1 MVHENYHPP
10 KNNNDDEG
18 GGDVDVVM
26 THNST
31 TATTTT
37 AAGGGGGGGEGV
49 EDDVDGMVVAD
60 EEGGDDNKTTT
71 KKKKKHPTITNIMN
85 KDDDDDALVGEEG
98 LDNNKEMMVNKNDSN
113 NYNTINEVGG
123 KNKGMGGGD
132 STITSSSSSCAAPA
146 SAAVPP
152 PPPSFS
158 MTLAIGPDDARRVY
172 RASNAFNTEIRNLQ
186 QQQQQAVVVG
196 VNEKDTMH
204 MIKGGSNSSNSSSSS
219 GGGDE
224 TLLDDDD
231 DKNKKKPA
239 IVHSPPSREGE
250 PLVLRPNNKH
260 QASNSSSSSSGG
272 DGGGDDCMMIINPPP
287 AHIPPLRQSKSSSDE
302 GNITTTAVVEES
314 KHITSTEHTA
324 TTTTTGSSS
333 NTTTATSQQQQP
345 LRNLL
350 IPAAKNTNDPLL
362 QFYMTQMEEGMKLSL
377 IEQQT
382 SLLFFLD
389 ADKSTKLLAAFDV
402 LSSTTT
408 PPVVVAA
415 AASST
420 DAGSR
425 RAMEDEEESNNN
437 NNNNN
442 NNNSGRKKQNNSID
456 DDDYGTNNLVE
467 RQGLICLFQSFL
479 TSISTCVHG
488 GGGGGSAAIASGS
501 AAIASGKGMV
511 GKDEEGE
518 GNSSSSRAPTPTIQ
532 NTSPSTTA
540 AAAAVVG
547 KSDGITSNKKTE
559 NVDVNMDPNN
569 SNDGDWKGSG
579 QTQREILDVATFAA
593 DNLIEYAKKDNNYKT
608 TTGNDGIKI
617 SFDLFG
623 KWYNSGG
630 FTHVPWLE
638 LLDLSKW
645 DYTDDGGG
653 DGVNNYSSLHQS
665 SSSKRARMS
674 PAHNIDHP
682 LNTPTLGGIS
692 NMREPIGSPTNFFTS
707 GAMIVATPHPPTS
720 TTDGGGGVQSFSA
733 MFGERNESSRTV
745 VSFDFSGSDTT
756 AATTTMG
763 GGGAGTSSFH
773 IDITEENLVMLGNLV
788 RRTGFS
794 SLTPQHVESLMM
806 KHARAERHKY
816 GETIYVISRAE
827 FGKFIRDV
835 VPKESSKNFDPV
847 EIENFSNYFT
857 NFFTCYDYS
866 WSELKKDE
874 VNAKE
879 LLVGFTFLF
888 AGNKSSKLAA
898 SYEILDVDRVGYLT
912 QRGLMQY
919 LRSYLTMLA
928 GISLLSASK
937 KTTTQIRKR
946 LMSSKRDDAFLAVE
960 NGAKWTLS
968 HFLRQFEQELERGQR
983 RNSTRTNAV
992 TFEDFAKW
1000 YTEGGYAVAPWLELL
1015 DLHKFLSLI
1024 GESSK
1029 DPPGSKDESLSEV
1042 LFTFPLAKGRSLIVL
1057 RDDAHYV
1064 RSVVSELGLLSLT
1077 SEDIWSV
1084 LFNDVAN
1091 SIAAEGGPGKRKNL
1105 RMEVDQMTFVNCM
1118 MRILSGTGKIRQ
1130 NSSQWPDFS
1139 PEDTLKNFYLSFD
1152 LSESKRVPLHQLMC
1166 GLTLLCGGKKSNK
1179 LVFAFGL
1186 FCSDDIGKN
1195 GKKKSSMIH
1204 NDFFYFFRSFLI
1216 VMFSCCNQSLSL
1228 SAEVVTQYIS
1238 DTAKQ
1243 VADDVMAYWKIRN
1256 VEKVKFEN
1264 FSEWYNEGGFETA
1277 PWLELL
1283 DLTKWVL
1290 ADQVPIQHQQQQH
1303 HQYDHAVPPTPAA
1316 GIHPSDIDGFGLTPG
1331 AESIRALWATPRAKI
1346 NGSAPNTGN
1355 LPLGPDDDFDLG
1367 ILDAEEDAMD
1377 LFLQQESGA
1386 AHHGGH
1392 VDNANYMYPIAGQTP
1407 SAKSMEAQNALKFNL
1422 LTHDQFGGYIISI
1435 GQNQVQL
1442 LHRIVTKTGLYL
1454 IDAPTICKFILYD
1467 TKSRRQV
1474 NLSRKSFQSAMKR
1487 VFDYAFKISPSPIS
1501 SSIEDELSDFTTKLF
1516 ISLDNQKTGKINA
1529 VSVACGFSVL
1539 CGGRKSD
1546 KLEYVFELLD
1556 EDKDTLVSKQ
1566 DINRFISSF
1575 LVMLLSVSS
1584 SFAHLY
1590 GDGVCSNDPVA
1601 ITRAIEAGSD
1611 WATTQVFDA
1620 LQSPSGRISF
1630 DDFAD
1635 WYTKGGY
1642 QSIPWLELLDLR
1654 KWVLGET

>member
-1 MVHENYHPP
+1 
-10 KNNNDDEG
+10 
-18 GGDVDVVM
+18 
-26 THNST
+26 
-31 TATTTT
+31 
-37 AAGGGGGGGEGV
+37 
-49 EDDVDGMVVAD
+49 
-60 EEGGDDNKTTT
+60 
-71 KKKKKHPTITNIMN
+71 
-85 KDDDDDALVGEEG
+85 
-98 LDNNKEMMVNKNDSN
+98 
-113 NYNTINEVGG
+113 
-123 KNKGMGGGD
+123 
-132 STITSSSSSCAAPA
+132 
-146 SAAVPP
+146 
-152 PPPSFS
+152 
-158 MTLAIGPDDARRVY
+158 MTLAIGPEDARRVY
-172 RASNAFNTEIRNLQ
+172 RASNAFNAEIRKLQLQ
-186 QQQQQAVVVG
+186 QQVQQHAAAVG
-196 VNEKDTMH
+196 VDEKEIITH
-204 MIKGGSNSSNSSSSS
+204 MIKGGSNSSSMNSND
-219 GGGDE
+219 GDE
-224 TLLDDDD
+224 TLLEDDD

-250 PLVLRPNNKH
+250 PLLRPNH
-260 QASNSSSSSSGG
+260 HASSSSGG
-272 DGGGDDCMMIINPPP
+272 GDDSMTMMMINPPP
-287 AHIPPLRQSKSSSDE
+287 PAAHIPRIQNKGVEIDNTVKESKHT
-302 GNITTTAVVEES
+302 TTTA
-314 KHITSTEHTA
+314 
-324 TTTTTGSSS
+324 TTTGSS
-333 NTTTATSQQQQP
+333 TTTSTTTTSHHHQQP

-350 IPAAKNTNDPLL
+350 IPAAKNTSDPLL
-362 QFYMTQMEEGMKLSL
+362 QSYMTQMEGSMKLSL

-402 LSSTTT
+402 LSTT
-408 PPVVVAA
+408 PPAVE
-415 AASST
+415 ASVT
-420 DAGSR
+420 DAGSK
-425 RAMEDEEESNNN
+425 AMEEAMEL
-437 NNNNN
+437 
-442 NNNSGRKKQNNSID
+442 NNNSGSSKNQNNNMD
-456 DDDYGTNNLVE
+456 DGTNNLVE

-479 TSISTCVHG
+479 TSISTCVHDG
-488 GGGGGSAAIASGS
+488 GGGGGTAAIAS
-501 AAIASGKGMV
+501 AKVMV
-511 GKDEEGE
+511 GKDEEGDG
-518 GNSSSSRAPTPTIQ
+518 GNSSSSSRAPTPTIQ
-532 NTSPSTTA
+532 NTSPSTTTA
-540 AAAAVVG
+540 AAAAVG
-547 KSDGITSNKKTE
+547 KSDDNIPSSMKK
-559 NVDVNMDPNN
+559 NDVDVTMDSNN
-569 SNDGDWKGSG
+569 NHGNWKESG
-579 QTQREILDVATFAA
+579 RKTQREILDVATFAA
-593 DNLIEYAKKDNNYKT
+593 DNLIEYAKNEQINDNKT
-608 TTGNDGIKI
+608 TTTIGNSDGIKI

-645 DYTDDGGG
+645 DYTDGSGG
-653 DGVNNYSSLHQS
+653 DNGVGNYSTLHQSS

-674 PAHNIDHP
+674 PAHIDHP
-682 LNTPTLGGIS
+682 LSTPGGIS
-692 NMREPIGSPTNFFTS
+692 NMHEPIGSPTNFFTS
-707 GAMIVATPHPPTS
+707 GAMLVATPHPPTS
-720 TTDGGGGVQSFSA
+720 NTADEGGVQSFSA
-733 MFGERNESSRTV
+733 MFGERNESRTV

-756 AATTTMG
+756 NANKG
-763 GGGAGTSSFH
+763 GGGPSSSFH
-773 IDITEENLVMLGNLV
+773 IDITEENLVMLRNLV

-857 NFFTCYDYS
+857 NFFTCFDYS

-898 SYEILDVDRVGYLT
+898 AYEILDVDRVGYLT

-1029 DPPGSKDESLSEV
+1029 DPPGPKDESLSEV

-1091 SIAAEGGPGKRKNL
+1091 SMAAEGGPGKKKNV

-1290 ADQVPIQHQQQQH
+1290 ADQVPVQHQQQQH

-1331 AESIRALWATPRAKI
+1331 AESIRALWATPRAKM

-1407 SAKSMEAQNALKFNL
+1407 NAKSMEAQNALKFNL

-1467 TKSRRQV
+1467 TKSRRIV
-1474 NLSRKSFQSAMKR
+1474 NLTSKTFQSAMKR
-1487 VFDYAFKISPSPIS
+1487 VFDYAFKSSPSPIS
-1501 SSIEDELSDFTTKLF
+1501 SSIKDELSDFTTKLF
-1516 ISLDNQKTGKINA
+1516 ISLDNQKTGKISA

-1556 EDKDTLVSKQ
+1556 EDNDTLVSKH

-1584 SFAHLY
+1584 SFTHLY
-1590 GDGVCSNDPVA
+1590 GDGACSNDAVA

>member
-1 MVHENYHPP
+1 MTRPTRISTPSSLAVSELTIKNNTASLPPPSEKEKEAVDDEELLGNENHP
-10 KNNNDDEG
+10 NNDDPNKNYDG
-18 GGDVDVVM
+18 GGDEDVTM
-26 THNST
+26 TQ
-31 TATTTT
+31 TTTS
-37 AAGGGGGGGEGV
+37 APGGVVDDVDIMKIPEEGKDANNKKNSSVTLNDNDDDDALNDIDSLIPDGKEADTGVDQSMTGGEMVVDSNEVGGKGTGGGGGES
-49 EDDVDGMVVAD
+49 ATTAS
-60 EEGGDDNKTTT
+60 TTT
-71 KKKKKHPTITNIMN
+71 I
-85 KDDDDDALVGEEG
+85 
-98 LDNNKEMMVNKNDSN
+98 
-113 NYNTINEVGG
+113 
-123 KNKGMGGGD
+123 
-132 STITSSSSSCAAPA
+132 
-146 SAAVPP
+146 PP

-158 MTLAIGPDDARRVY
+158 ITLAIGPEDARRVY
-172 RASNAFNTEIRNLQ
+172 RASNAFNLEIRKLQ
-186 QQQQQAVVVG
+186 QQQQVVVEE
-196 VNEKDTMH
+196 EKIMTH
-204 MIKGGSNSSNSSSSS
+204 MVKEGSISSNSISS
-219 GGGDE
+219 GVSGGDE
-224 TLLDDDD
+224 TLLDDD
-231 DKNKKKPA
+231 KNKKKPV

-250 PLVLRPNNKH
+250 QLRPKH
-260 QASNSSSSSSGG
+260 HEASSSGG
-272 DGGGDDCMMIINPPP
+272 GGVDGDGSLTMMINPPPPP
-287 AHIPPLRQSKSSSDE
+287 AHIPPIQHTCSDK
-302 GNITTTAVVEES
+302 GNTAVVERSKDVATES
-314 KHITSTEHTA
+314 AT

-333 NTTTATSQQQQP
+333 TTTATSQQQQQR
-345 LRNLL
+345 LCNLL
-350 IPAAKNTNDPLL
+350 IPAAKNTADPLV
-362 QFYMTQMEEGMKLSL
+362 QSYMTQMEVHMKLSI

-382 SLLFFLD
+382 RLLFFLD

-402 LSSTTT
+402 LSTT
-408 PPVVVAA
+408 PPVLVAV
-415 AASST
+415 SST
-420 DAGSR
+420 DAGSK
-425 RAMEDEEESNNN
+425 AMENEEVEL
-437 NNNNN
+437 
-442 NNNSGRKKQNNSID
+442 NNSGSKYQNDID
-456 DDDYGTNNLVE
+456 DGTNNLVQ
-467 RQGLICLFQSFL
+467 RRGLICLFQSFL

-488 GGGGGSAAIASGS
+488 GGGSAAISGDR
-501 AAIASGKGMV
+501 GMV
-511 GKDEEGE
+511 GRDEEGE
-518 GNSSSSRAPTPTIQ
+518 RSSSSRAPTPTIQ

-540 AAAAVVG
+540 AAVG
-547 KSDGITSNKKTE
+547 RIDDINLNKKKNDVE
-559 NVDVNMDPNN
+559 DVNMDPTN
-569 SNDGDWKGSG
+569 NDGDWTGSG
-579 QTQREILDVATFAA
+579 RTQREILDVATFAA
-593 DNLIEYAKKDNNYKT
+593 DNLIQYAKNEQNNDYKT
-608 TTGNDGIKI
+608 TTGNNDGIKI

-645 DYTDDGGG
+645 DYTDGSGE
-653 DGVNNYSSLHQS
+653 GVSNYSSLHQS
-665 SSSKRARMS
+665 SSSSKRARMS
-674 PAHNIDHP
+674 PTHIDP
-682 LNTPTLGGIS
+682 LNTLGRIS
-692 NMREPIGSPTNFFTS
+692 NMHEPIGSPTNFFTS
-707 GAMIVATPHPPTS
+707 GAMLVATPHPPTS
-720 TTDGGGGVQSFSA
+720 TADGDVQSFSA
-733 MFGERNESSRTV
+733 MFGERNESRTV

-756 AATTTMG
+756 ASKG
-763 GGGAGTSSFH
+763 GGGGSSSFH
-773 IDITEENLVMLGNLV
+773 IDITEENLVMLRNLV

-816 GETIYVISRAE
+816 GETIYVISRTE

-857 NFFTCYDYS
+857 NFFTCFDYS

-888 AGNKSSKLAA
+888 AGNKSTKLAA
-898 SYEILDVDRVGYLT
+898 AYEILDVDRVGYLT

-968 HFLRQFEQELERGQR
+968 HFLRQFEQDLERGQR

-1057 RDDAHYV
+1057 RDDAQYV

-1091 SIAAEGGPGKRKNL
+1091 SIAVEGGPEKKKNL
-1105 RMEVDQMTFVNCM
+1105 RVEVDQMTFVNCM
-1118 MRILSGTGKIRQ
+1118 MRILSGIGKIRH
-1130 NSSQWPDFS
+1130 NSSQWPNFS

-1228 SAEVVTQYIS
+1228 SAEVVTHYIS

-1243 VADDVMAYWKIRN
+1243 VADDVMAYWKKRN

-1290 ADQVPIQHQQQQH
+1290 ADQVPVQHQQQQH

-1331 AESIRALWATPRAKI
+1331 AESIRALWATPRAKM

-1377 LFLQQESGA
+1377 LFLQQESGV

-1392 VDNANYMYPIAGQTP
+1392 VDNTNYMYPIAGGGQTLGT
-1407 SAKSMEAQNALKFNL
+1407 KSMEAQNALKFNL

-1435 GQNQVQL
+1435 SQNQVQL

-1454 IDAPTICKFILYD
+1454 IDASTICKFILYD

-1474 NLSRKSFQSAMKR
+1474 NLTSKSFQSAMKR
-1487 VFDYAFKISPSPIS
+1487 VFDYAFKSSPSPVS

-1584 SFAHLY
+1584 SFTHLY
-1590 GDGVCSNDPVA
+1590 GDGVCSNDAVA

-1654 KWVLGET
+1654 KWVLSEA

>member
-1 MVHENYHPP
+1 
-10 KNNNDDEG
+10 
-18 GGDVDVVM
+18 
-26 THNST
+26 
-31 TATTTT
+31 
-37 AAGGGGGGGEGV
+37 
-49 EDDVDGMVVAD
+49 
-60 EEGGDDNKTTT
+60 
-71 KKKKKHPTITNIMN
+71 
-85 KDDDDDALVGEEG
+85 
-98 LDNNKEMMVNKNDSN
+98 
-113 NYNTINEVGG
+113 
-123 KNKGMGGGD
+123 
-132 STITSSSSSCAAPA
+132 
-146 SAAVPP
+146 
-152 PPPSFS
+152 
-158 MTLAIGPDDARRVY
+158 
-172 RASNAFNTEIRNLQ
+172 
-186 QQQQQAVVVG
+186 
-196 VNEKDTMH
+196 
-204 MIKGGSNSSNSSSSS
+204 
-219 GGGDE
+219 
-224 TLLDDDD
+224 
-231 DKNKKKPA
+231 
-239 IVHSPPSREGE
+239 
-250 PLVLRPNNKH
+250 
-260 QASNSSSSSSGG
+260 
-272 DGGGDDCMMIINPPP
+272 
-287 AHIPPLRQSKSSSDE
+287 
-302 GNITTTAVVEES
+302 
-314 KHITSTEHTA
+314 
-324 TTTTTGSSS
+324 
-333 NTTTATSQQQQP
+333 
-345 LRNLL
+345 
-350 IPAAKNTNDPLL
+350 
-362 QFYMTQMEEGMKLSL
+362 
-377 IEQQT
+377 
-382 SLLFFLD
+382 
-389 ADKSTKLLAAFDV
+389 
-402 LSSTTT
+402 
-408 PPVVVAA
+408 
-415 AASST
+415 
-420 DAGSR
+420 
-425 RAMEDEEESNNN
+425 
-437 NNNNN
+437 
-442 NNNSGRKKQNNSID
+442 
-456 DDDYGTNNLVE
+456 
-467 RQGLICLFQSFL
+467 
-479 TSISTCVHG
+479 
-488 GGGGGSAAIASGS
+488 
-501 AAIASGKGMV
+501 MV

-518 GNSSSSRAPTPTIQ
+518 GSSSSSRAPTPTIQ

-540 AAAAVVG
+540 AAAAAAAAAAVVG
-547 KSDGITSNKKTE
+547 KSDGITSNKKTD
-559 NVDVNMDPNN
+559 NVDVNMDPNNN

-579 QTQREILDVATFAA
+579 RTQREILDVATFAA

-682 LNTPTLGGIS
+682 LNTSTMGGIS
-692 NMREPIGSPTNFFTS
+692 NMHEPIGSPTNFFTS

-756 AATTTMG
+756 TATTTMG

-857 NFFTCYDYS
+857 NFFTCFDYS

-1029 DPPGSKDESLSEV
+1029 DPPGSNDESLSEV

-1139 PEDTLKNFYLSFD
+1139 PEGTLKNFYLSFD

-1303 HQYDHAVPPTPAA
+1303 HQQYDHAVPPTPAV

-1392 VDNANYMYPIAGQTP
+1392 VDNVNYMYPIAGQTP

-1422 LTHDQFGGYIISI
+1422 LTNDQFGGYIISI

-1467 TKSRRQV
+1467 AKSRRQV

-1487 VFDYAFKISPSPIS
+1487 VFDYAFKSSPSPIS

-1584 SFAHLY
+1584 SFTHLY
-1590 GDGVCSNDPVA
+1590 GDGVCSNDAVA

-1620 LQSPSGRISF
+1620 LQSPSGNISF